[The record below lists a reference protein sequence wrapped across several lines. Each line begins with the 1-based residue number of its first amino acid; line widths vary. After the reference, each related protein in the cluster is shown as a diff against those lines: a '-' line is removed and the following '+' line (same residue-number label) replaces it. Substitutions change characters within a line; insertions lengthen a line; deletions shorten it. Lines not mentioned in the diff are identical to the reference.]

1 MKHSG
6 RFWWLCSLVLGAG
19 LFLVAAVQLLHPVSG
34 GGRWCLPGEP
44 LRSFRLV
51 RLGGGVLVGAA
62 LALAGMLFQTLFR
75 NPLADSYLLGVSHGS
90 ALGAAGFLLWV
101 TAFLPPQ
108 WMPLFAFLG
117 GVAALALV
125 LRLSGRD
132 DSPQR
137 LILHGVVVS
146 AILSGILVCLLS
158 QSDVVELAGITWWM
172 LGDLQSV
179 PPEMLPLLGIGT
191 ALLAIF
197 TLFWSNGLDAL
208 SLGEENARALGVPVS
223 LMRWCLLAGGALL
236 AALCVSTAGILSFV
250 GLIVP
255 HALRQLLGASSRR
268 LLLPVLL
275 GGAAFLTFCD
285 LLSTLSHPVR
295 PIPVG
300 VLTALAG
307 GVFLLAALHRRTQP

>member
-1 MKHSG
+1 M
-6 RFWWLCSLVLGAG
+6 WLCSLALGA
-19 LFLVAAVQLLHPVSG
+19 LLLLVAAVQLFHPVSG
-34 GGRWCLPGEP
+34 GGGRWGLPGEP
-44 LRSFRLV
+44 LLAFRLV

-62 LALAGMLFQTLFR
+62 LSLAGMLFQTLFR

-90 ALGAAGFLLWV
+90 ALGAAGFLLWG

-108 WMPLFAFLG
+108 GMPLFAFLG
-117 GVAALALV
+117 GVAALSLV
-125 LRLSGRD
+125 VGLSGREA
-132 DSPQR
+132 SPQR

-146 AILSGILVCLLS
+146 AILSGVLVCLLS
-158 QSDVVELAGITWWM
+158 QSDVMELAGITWWM

-179 PPEMLPLLGIGT
+179 PPEMLPLLGGGT
-191 ALLAIF
+191 ALLAMA

-208 SLGEENARALGVPVS
+208 SLGEENALALGVPVQW
-223 LMRWCLLAGGALL
+223 MRWGLLAGGALL

-275 GGAAFLTFCD
+275 GGAAFLTLCD
-285 LLSTLSHPVR
+285 LLSSLSHPVR
-295 PIPVG
+295 PVPVG

-307 GVFLLAALHRRTQP
+307 GVFLLAALRRRTQP